1 MTGVEYR
8 EHSFEVKLAAVNH
21 YLAGHAGIISTA
33 KLFQLSHTSL
43 SHWINLFLLHGPRAL
58 DCRHKRSYSPE
69 DKLCVVLYALGHSE
83 SLPRVAARFN
93 IPSHNT
99 VKNWIKG
106 YRKSGNEAFIRRWKE
121 KSMTRSDD
129 THENEANMTPEEMKN
144 ELRYLRAENAYLKAM
159 QEHLLEKKPPGAGE
173 KTKVIRSLRCG
184 HCQSDLLKA
193 AGLARSTLYY
203 QLSLQKAKDKYAD
216 VKQLIAS
223 IFHEHR
229 GCYGYRRIHCELQKR
244 GLKFSGKTVRK
255 LMQQLGLKSPV
266 RLKKYRSYRGNMGLA
281 AENILQRQFKAEAPC
296 EKWVTDITE
305 FRAGG
310 QKLYLS
316 PILDLFNGEIVAW
329 ETACRPTEE
338 LVKRMLNKGLES
350 LAEGEKP
357 LLHSDQ
363 GWHYRIKSY
372 QSALADRGLVQ
383 SMSRKGNC
391 LDNAVMENFFGHLK
405 EEMYYRRDY
414 RNVEELENAVNEY
427 ITYWNQKR
435 IKLSL
440 GGLSPVEYRTEH
452 QKAG

>member
-1 MTGVEYR
+1 MK
-8 EHSFEVKLAAVNH
+8 HSFEVKLAAVNH

-106 YRKSGNEAFIRRWKE
+106 YRKSGNEAFIRRRKE

-255 LMQQLGLKSPV
+255 LMQQLGLKSPM

-372 QSALADRGLVQ
+372 QSDLADKGLVQ

-405 EEMYYRRDY
+405 EEIYYRRDY

>member
-1 MTGVEYR
+1 MK
-8 EHSFEVKLAAVNH
+8 HSFEVKLAAVNH

-43 SHWINLFLLHGPRAL
+43 SHWINLFLLHGPQAL

-106 YRKSGNEAFIRRWKE
+106 YRKSGNEAFIRRRKE

-414 RNVEELENAVNEY
+414 KSVEELENAVNEY

-440 GGLSPVEYRTEH
+440 GGLSPVEYRTEY

>member
-1 MTGVEYR
+1 
-8 EHSFEVKLAAVNH
+8 

-106 YRKSGNEAFIRRWKE
+106 YRKSGNEAFIRRRKE

-372 QSALADRGLVQ
+372 QSALADKGLVQ

-414 RNVEELENAVNEY
+414 RSVEELENAVNEY

-440 GGLSPVEYRTEH
+440 GGL
-452 QKAG
+452 

>member
-1 MTGVEYR
+1 MK
-8 EHSFEVKLAAVNH
+8 HSFEVKLAAVNH

-58 DCRHKRSYSPE
+58 DCRHRRSYSPE

-106 YRKSGNEAFIRRWKE
+106 YRKSGDEAFIRRRKE

-129 THENEANMTPEEMKN
+129 IHENEANMTPEEMKN

-281 AENILQRQFKAEAPC
+281 AENILQRKFKAEAPC

-372 QSALADRGLVQ
+372 QSALADKGLVQ

-414 RNVEELENAVNEY
+414 RSVEELENAVNEY

-440 GGLSPVEYRTEH
+440 GGLSPVEYRTEY

>member
-1 MTGVEYR
+1 MK
-8 EHSFEVKLAAVNH
+8 HSFEVKIAAVNH

-58 DCRHKRSYSPE
+58 DCRHRRSYSPE

-106 YRKSGNEAFIRRWKE
+106 YRKSGNEAFIRRRKE

-372 QSALADRGLVQ
+372 QSDLADKGLVQ

-405 EEMYYRRDY
+405 EEIYYRRDY

>member
-1 MTGVEYR
+1 
-8 EHSFEVKLAAVNH
+8 
-21 YLAGHAGIISTA
+21 AGHAGIISTA

-106 YRKSGNEAFIRRWKE
+106 YRKSGNEAFIRRRKE

-414 RNVEELENAVNEY
+414 RSVEELENAVNEY

-440 GGLSPVEYRTEH
+440 GGLSPVEYRTEY

>member
-1 MTGVEYR
+1 
-8 EHSFEVKLAAVNH
+8 
-21 YLAGHAGIISTA
+21 TA

-106 YRKSGNEAFIRRWKE
+106 YRKSGNEAFIRRRKE

-435 IKLSL
+435 IKL
-440 GGLSPVEYRTEH
+440 
-452 QKAG
+452 

>member
-1 MTGVEYR
+1 MK
-8 EHSFEVKLAAVNH
+8 HSFEVKLAAVNH

-58 DCRHKRSYSPE
+58 DCRHRRSYSPE

-106 YRKSGNEAFIRRWKE
+106 YRKSGNEAFIRRRKE
-121 KSMTRSDD
+121 KCMTRSDD

-159 QEHLLEKKPPGAGE
+159 QEHLPEKKRRAGE

-372 QSALADRGLVQ
+372 QSDLADKGLVQ

-405 EEMYYRRDY
+405 EEIYYRRDY
-414 RNVEELENAVNEY
+414 RSVEELENAVNEY

-440 GGLSPVEYRTEH
+440 GGLSPVEYRTEY

>member
-1 MTGVEYR
+1 MK
-8 EHSFEVKLAAVNH
+8 HSFEVKLAAVNH

-106 YRKSGNEAFIRRWKE
+106 YRKSGNEAFIRRRKE

-414 RNVEELENAVNEY
+414 RSVEELENAVNEY

-440 GGLSPVEYRTEH
+440 G
-452 QKAG
+452 

>member
-1 MTGVEYR
+1 MK
-8 EHSFEVKLAAVNH
+8 HSFEVKLAAVNH

-159 QEHLLEKKPPGAGE
+159 QEHLPRKKAPGAGE

-216 VKQLIAS
+216 VKQLIVS

-372 QSALADRGLVQ
+372 QSAPADKGLVQ

-414 RNVEELENAVNEY
+414 RSVEELENAVNEY

-440 GGLSPVEYRTEH
+440 GGLSPVEYRTEY

>member
-1 MTGVEYR
+1 
-8 EHSFEVKLAAVNH
+8 
-21 YLAGHAGIISTA
+21 
-33 KLFQLSHTSL
+33 LFQLSHTSL

-106 YRKSGNEAFIRRWKE
+106 YRKSGNEAFIRRRKE

-414 RNVEELENAVNEY
+414 RSVEELENAVNEY

-440 GGLSPVEYRTEH
+440 GGLSPV
-452 QKAG
+452 

>member
-1 MTGVEYR
+1 MK
-8 EHSFEVKLAAVNH
+8 HSFEVKLAAVNH

-106 YRKSGNEAFIRRWKE
+106 YRKSGNEAFIRRRKE

-229 GCYGYRRIHCELQKR
+229 GCYRYRRIHCELQKR

-372 QSALADRGLVQ
+372 QSALADKGLVQ

-414 RNVEELENAVNEY
+414 RSVEELENAVNEY

-440 GGLSPVEYRTEH
+440 GGLSPVEYRTEY

>member
-1 MTGVEYR
+1 
-8 EHSFEVKLAAVNH
+8 SFEVKIAAVNH

-43 SHWINLFLLHGPRAL
+43 SHWINLFLLHGPQAL

-106 YRKSGNEAFIRRWKE
+106 YRKSGNEAFIRRRKE
-121 KSMTRSDD
+121 KCMTRSDD

-372 QSALADRGLVQ
+372 QSALADKGLVQ

-414 RNVEELENAVNEY
+414 RSVEELENAVNEY

-440 GGLSPVEYRTEH
+440 GGLSPVEYRTEY
-452 QKAG
+452 QK

>member
-1 MTGVEYR
+1 
-8 EHSFEVKLAAVNH
+8 
-21 YLAGHAGIISTA
+21 
-33 KLFQLSHTSL
+33 LFQLSHTSL

-106 YRKSGNEAFIRRWKE
+106 YRKSGNEAFIRRRKE

-372 QSALADRGLVQ
+372 QSALADKGLVQ

-405 EEMYYRRDY
+405 EEIYYRRDY
-414 RNVEELENAVNEY
+414 RSVEELENAVNEY

-440 GGLSPVEYRTEH
+440 GGLSPVECRTEY

>member
-1 MTGVEYR
+1 
-8 EHSFEVKLAAVNH
+8 
-21 YLAGHAGIISTA
+21 
-33 KLFQLSHTSL
+33 
-43 SHWINLFLLHGPRAL
+43 
-58 DCRHKRSYSPE
+58 
-69 DKLCVVLYALGHSE
+69 
-83 SLPRVAARFN
+83 
-93 IPSHNT
+93 
-99 VKNWIKG
+99 
-106 YRKSGNEAFIRRWKE
+106 
-121 KSMTRSDD
+121 
-129 THENEANMTPEEMKN
+129 
-144 ELRYLRAENAYLKAM
+144 
-159 QEHLLEKKPPGAGE
+159 
-173 KTKVIRSLRCG
+173 KVIRSLRCG

-203 QLSLQKAKDKYAD
+203 QLSLQKGKDKYAD

-329 ETACRPTEE
+329 ETASRPTEE

-372 QSALADRGLVQ
+372 QSALADKGLVQ

-414 RNVEELENAVNEY
+414 RSVEELENAVNEY

-440 GGLSPVEYRTEH
+440 GGLSPVEYRTEY

>member
-1 MTGVEYR
+1 M
-8 EHSFEVKLAAVNH
+8 
-21 YLAGHAGIISTA
+21 AGHAGIISTA

-106 YRKSGNEAFIRRWKE
+106 YRKSGNEAFIRRRKE

-372 QSALADRGLVQ
+372 QSALADKGLVQ

-414 RNVEELENAVNEY
+414 RSVEELENAVNEY

-440 GGLSPVEYRTEH
+440 GGL
-452 QKAG
+452 

>member
-1 MTGVEYR
+1 MK
-8 EHSFEVKLAAVNH
+8 HSFEVKLAAVNH

-106 YRKSGNEAFIRRWKE
+106 YRKSGNEAFIRRRKE

-427 ITYWNQKR
+427 ITY
-435 IKLSL
+435 
-440 GGLSPVEYRTEH
+440 
-452 QKAG
+452 

>member
-1 MTGVEYR
+1 MK
-8 EHSFEVKLAAVNH
+8 HSFEVKIAAVNH

-43 SHWINLFLLHGPRAL
+43 SHWINLFLLHGPQAL

-106 YRKSGNEAFIRRWKE
+106 YRKSGNEAFIRRRKE

-159 QEHLLEKKPPGAGE
+159 QEHLLEKKRQE
-173 KTKVIRSLRCG
+173 SWRKTKVIRSLRCG

-372 QSALADRGLVQ
+372 QSALADKGLVQ

-414 RNVEELENAVNEY
+414 RSVEELENAVNEY

-440 GGLSPVEYRTEH
+440 GGLSPVEYRTEY

>member
-1 MTGVEYR
+1 MK
-8 EHSFEVKLAAVNH
+8 HSFEVKLAAVNH

-106 YRKSGNEAFIRRWKE
+106 YRKSGNEAFIRRRKE

-372 QSALADRGLVQ
+372 QSALADKGLVQ

-414 RNVEELENAVNEY
+414 RSVEELENAVNEY

-440 GGLSPVEYRTEH
+440 GGLSPVE
-452 QKAG
+452 

>member
-1 MTGVEYR
+1 MK
-8 EHSFEVKLAAVNH
+8 HSFEVKLAAVNH

-106 YRKSGNEAFIRRWKE
+106 YRKSGNEAFIRRRKE

-159 QEHLLEKKPPGAGE
+159 QEHLLEKKTPGAGE

-372 QSALADRGLVQ
+372 QSALADKGLVQ

-414 RNVEELENAVNEY
+414 RSVEELENAVNEY

-440 GGLSPVEYRTEH
+440 GGLSPVEYRTEY

>member
-1 MTGVEYR
+1 MK
-8 EHSFEVKLAAVNH
+8 HSFEVKLAAVNH

-106 YRKSGNEAFIRRWKE
+106 YRKSGNEAFIRRRKE

-159 QEHLLEKKPPGAGE
+159 QEHLLEKKRQE
-173 KTKVIRSLRCG
+173 LEKKTKVIRSLRCG

>member
-1 MTGVEYR
+1 MK
-8 EHSFEVKLAAVNH
+8 HSFEVKLAAVNH

-106 YRKSGNEAFIRRWKE
+106 YRKSGNEAFIRRRKE

-372 QSALADRGLVQ
+372 QSALADKGLVQ

-414 RNVEELENAVNEY
+414 RSVEELENAVNEY

-440 GGLSPVEYRTEH
+440 GGL
-452 QKAG
+452 

>member
-1 MTGVEYR
+1 MK
-8 EHSFEVKLAAVNH
+8 HSFEVKLAAVNH

-106 YRKSGNEAFIRRWKE
+106 YRKSGNEAFIRRRKE

-159 QEHLLEKKPPGAGE
+159 QEHLLEKKSAGSWRKNE
-173 KTKVIRSLRCG
+173 SHPEPEVRTLPV
-184 HCQSDLLKA
+184 SDLLKA

-440 GGLSPVEYRTEH
+440 GGLSPVEYRTEY

>member
-1 MTGVEYR
+1 MK
-8 EHSFEVKLAAVNH
+8 HSFEVKLAAVNH

-43 SHWINLFLLHGPRAL
+43 SHWINLFLLHGPQAL

-106 YRKSGNEAFIRRWKE
+106 YRKSGNEAFIRRRKE

-372 QSALADRGLVQ
+372 QSALADKGLVQ

-414 RNVEELENAVNEY
+414 RSVEELENAVNEY

-440 GGLSPVEYRTEH
+440 GGLSPVEYRTEY

>member
-1 MTGVEYR
+1 MK
-8 EHSFEVKLAAVNH
+8 HSFEVKLAAVNH

-106 YRKSGNEAFIRRWKE
+106 YRKSGNEAFIRRRKE

-440 GGLSPVEYRTEH
+440 GGLSPVEYRTE
-452 QKAG
+452 

>member
-1 MTGVEYR
+1 MK
-8 EHSFEVKLAAVNH
+8 HSFEVKLAAVNH

-106 YRKSGNEAFIRRWKE
+106 YRKSGNEAFIRRRKE

-184 HCQSDLLKA
+184 YCQSDLLKA

-244 GLKFSGKTVRK
+244 GLKLSGKTVRK

-372 QSALADRGLVQ
+372 QSALADKGLVQ

-414 RNVEELENAVNEY
+414 RSVEELENAVNEY

-440 GGLSPVEYRTEH
+440 GGLSPVEYRTEY

>member
-1 MTGVEYR
+1 MK
-8 EHSFEVKLAAVNH
+8 HSFEVKLAAVNH

-43 SHWINLFLLHGPRAL
+43 SHWINLFLLHGPQAL
-58 DCRHKRSYSPE
+58 DCRHRRSYSPE

-106 YRKSGNEAFIRRWKE
+106 YRKSGNEAFIRRRKE

-184 HCQSDLLKA
+184 HCLSDLLKA

-372 QSALADRGLVQ
+372 QSALADKGLVQ

-414 RNVEELENAVNEY
+414 RSVEELENAVNEY

-440 GGLSPVEYRTEH
+440 GGLSPVEYRTEY

>member
-1 MTGVEYR
+1 MK
-8 EHSFEVKLAAVNH
+8 HSFEVKLAAVNH

-106 YRKSGNEAFIRRWKE
+106 YRKSGNEAFIRRRKE

-159 QEHLLEKKPPGAGE
+159 QEHLLEKKRQE
-173 KTKVIRSLRCG
+173 SWRKTKVIRSLRCG

-357 LLHSDQ
+357 LLHSEQ

-372 QSALADRGLVQ
+372 QSALADKGLVQ

-414 RNVEELENAVNEY
+414 RSVEELENAVNEY

-440 GGLSPVEYRTEH
+440 GGLSPVEYRTEY

>member
-1 MTGVEYR
+1 MK
-8 EHSFEVKLAAVNH
+8 HSFEVKLAAVNH

-106 YRKSGNEAFIRRWKE
+106 YRKSGNEAFIRRRKE

-372 QSALADRGLVQ
+372 QSALADKGLVQ

-414 RNVEELENAVNEY
+414 RSVEELENAVNEY

-440 GGLSPVEYRTEH
+440 GGLSPVEYRT
-452 QKAG
+452 

>member
-1 MTGVEYR
+1 MK
-8 EHSFEVKLAAVNH
+8 HSFEVKIAAVNH

-58 DCRHKRSYSPE
+58 DCRHRRSYSPE

-106 YRKSGNEAFIRRWKE
+106 YRKSGNEAFIRRRKE

-372 QSALADRGLVQ
+372 QSALADKGLVQ

-414 RNVEELENAVNEY
+414 RSVEELENAVNEY

-440 GGLSPVEYRTEH
+440 GGLSPVEYRTE
-452 QKAG
+452 

>member
-1 MTGVEYR
+1 MK
-8 EHSFEVKLAAVNH
+8 HSFEVKLAAVNH

-106 YRKSGNEAFIRRWKE
+106 YHKSGDEAFIRRRKE

-173 KTKVIRSLRCG
+173 KTKVIRNLRCG

-414 RNVEELENAVNEY
+414 RSVEELENAVSEY

-440 GGLSPVEYRTEH
+440 GGLSPVEYRTEY
-452 QKAG
+452 QKTG

>member
-1 MTGVEYR
+1 
-8 EHSFEVKLAAVNH
+8 
-21 YLAGHAGIISTA
+21 
-33 KLFQLSHTSL
+33 TSL

-106 YRKSGNEAFIRRWKE
+106 YRKSGNEAFIRRRKE

-372 QSALADRGLVQ
+372 QSALADKGLVQ

-414 RNVEELENAVNEY
+414 RSVEELENAVNEY

-440 GGLSPVEYRTEH
+440 GGLSPVEYRTEY